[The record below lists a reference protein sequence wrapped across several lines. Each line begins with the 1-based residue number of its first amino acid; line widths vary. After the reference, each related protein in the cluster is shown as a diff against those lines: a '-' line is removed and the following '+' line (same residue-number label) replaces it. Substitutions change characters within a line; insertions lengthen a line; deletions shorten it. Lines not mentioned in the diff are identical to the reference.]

1 MNPTYTPA
9 EKHAVYLRNC
19 RLLVVACAIS
29 GAYYLW
35 WLVVDARPA
44 NLILFGILISA
55 ELFNVIQAAGFW
67 YTISTQR
74 WTVPPDAD
82 FSATGERVDA
92 FITVYG
98 EPRDVVENTV
108 RAVAAI
114 RHPRLTVWVL
124 DDGPDPEIARIAER
138 HGAAYLTRP
147 DRRGAKAGNVNHAL
161 GLSAGD
167 FVIIFDA
174 DHAPVPEFLERTMAC
189 FAEESVAF
197 VQTPQSYRNRFENR
211 VAAGAHE
218 QQALFYGPIL
228 RGKDSASAVFSC
240 GTNVI
245 FRRTALEH
253 VGGIPEDSI
262 TEDLRVSLVLK
273 RQRWTS
279 VYVSEVL
286 ATGLGPVDVAGY
298 FSQQK
303 RWARGGLDILMHH
316 RPFFPGMG
324 GATSVQYG
332 LSFLYWFTGLA
343 YAGYVVL
350 PLAFLFFGLRPVQ
363 VPNEY
368 PSHFLPYV
376 FITLFTMVYASEFTL
391 TFRGVWFTLA
401 AFPVHIAALFQAVFG
416 RAARFVVTSKVARA
430 RSLRPVWLHLV
441 TLTAL
446 GVAIPY
452 GLVIDGFTP
461 SVVNNVAFALGHIL
475 IVSGFVRLALR
486 PETITHQGL
495 IECDDTE
502 PHPSPTEHAAKG
514 GRR

>member
-1 MNPTYTPA
+1 MNDTYTPA
-9 EKHAVYLRNC
+9 EKRAAYLRNC
-19 RLLVVACAIS
+19 RLLVAACVLS
-29 GAYYLW
+29 GGYYLW
-35 WLVVDARPA
+35 WLLFDARPA
-44 NLILFGILISA
+44 NRVLFAVLIGA
-55 ELFNVIQAAGFW
+55 ELFNLIQAAGFW
-67 YTISTQR
+67 FTISTQR

-98 EPRDVVENTV
+98 EPYDVVEGTV

-114 RHPRLTVWVL
+114 RHPRLSVWVL
-124 DDGPDPEIARIAER
+124 DDGPDPEIKRIAER
-138 HGAAYLTRP
+138 YGASYLKRP
-147 DRRGAKAGNVNHAL
+147 NRIGAKAGNVNHAL
-161 GLSAGD
+161 GLSAGE

-189 FAEESVAF
+189 FADARVAF

-228 RGKDSASAVFSC
+228 RGKNRSDAVFSC

-245 FRRTALEH
+245 FRRAALEQI
-253 VGGIPEDSI
+253 GGIPEDSI

-273 RQRWTS
+273 RLRWKS

-286 ATGLGPVDVAGY
+286 ATGLGPVDVRGY
-298 FSQQK
+298 FSQQA
-303 RWARGGLDILMHH
+303 RWARGGLEILLRR
-316 RPFFPGMG
+316 RPFYTGMG
-324 GATSVQYG
+324 GASGLQYG
-332 LSFLYWFTGLA
+332 LSFLYWFTGIA

-376 FITLFTMVYASEFTL
+376 FVTLFTLVYASEFTL
-391 TFRGVWFTLA
+391 TFRGIWFTLA
-401 AFPVHIAALFQAVFG
+401 AFPVHIAALFQSVFG
-416 RAARFVVTSKVARA
+416 SAARFVVTSKVAGA
-430 RSLRPVWLHLV
+430 RSVRPVWPHLL
-441 TLTAL
+441 TLIAL
-446 GVAIPY
+446 GLAIPY
-452 GLVIDGFTP
+452 GIVTGGFTP

-486 PETITHQGL
+486 PEAISHG
-495 IECDDTE
+495 EPAEHDDTV
-502 PHPSPTEHAAKG
+502 PS
-514 GRR
+514 

>member
-1 MNPTYTPA
+1 VNATYTPA
-9 EKHAVYLRNC
+9 ERRAIYLRNC
-19 RLLVVACAIS
+19 RFLVVACVLS

-35 WLVVDARPA
+35 WLLVDARAA
-44 NLILFGILISA
+44 NPWLFGILIAA
-55 ELFNVIQAAGFW
+55 ELFNLIQAAGFW
-67 YTISTQR
+67 YTISNQK

-82 FSATGERVDA
+82 FSASGERVDA

-98 EPRDVVENTV
+98 EPYDVVENTV
-108 RAVAAI
+108 AAVAAI
-114 RHPRLTVWVL
+114 RHPRLSVWVL
-124 DDGPDPEIARIAER
+124 DDGPDPEISRIAER

-147 DRRGAKAGNVNHAL
+147 DRSGAKAGNVNHAL
-161 GLSAGD
+161 SLSAGD

-197 VQTPQSYRNRFENR
+197 AQTPQSYRNRFENR

-228 RGKDSASAVFSC
+228 RGKDSANAVFSC
-240 GTNVI
+240 GTNVV
-245 FRRTALEH
+245 FRRTALEQI
-253 VGGIPEDSI
+253 GGIPEDSI

-273 RQRWTS
+273 RLRWTS

-286 ATGLGPVDVAGY
+286 ATGLGPVDVRGY

-303 RWARGGLDILMHH
+303 RWARGGLEILMRR
-316 RPFFPGMG
+316 RPFFLGMG
-324 GATSVQYG
+324 GPRGVQYA

-343 YAGYVVL
+343 YLGYIIL
-350 PLAFLFFGLRPVQ
+350 PLAFLFFDQRPVQ

-376 FITLFTMVYASEFTL
+376 FITLLTMVYASEFTL
-391 TFRGVWFTLA
+391 TFRGIWFTLA
-401 AFPVHIAALFQAVFG
+401 AFPVHIAALFESVFG
-416 RAARFVVTSKVARA
+416 GAARFVVTSKTAGA
-430 RSLRPVWLHLV
+430 RSLRPVIPQLL
-441 TLTAL
+441 TLLAL

-452 GLVIDGFTP
+452 GLVTGGVTP

-486 PETITHQGL
+486 PEAIDSGSSAEH
-495 IECDDTE
+495 DAADVSASPADTA
-502 PHPSPTEHAAKG
+502 PG